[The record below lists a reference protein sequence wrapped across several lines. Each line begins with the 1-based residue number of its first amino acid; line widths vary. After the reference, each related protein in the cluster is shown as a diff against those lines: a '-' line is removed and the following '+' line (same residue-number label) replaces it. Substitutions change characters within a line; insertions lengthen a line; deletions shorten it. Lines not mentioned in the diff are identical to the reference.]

1 MDPEE
6 VGGIR
11 HHRGEILIKI
21 LNAKFNVNVT
31 IFFVTYLLTS
41 QELLDHVRFHD
52 ICYSN
57 KFLG

>member
-1 MDPEE
+1 